1 MTEQVAAVKRGAK
14 LLDKFEPKW
23 AKKINLRKFNIADTN
38 MCVLG
43 QVHREFTSGLQD
55 LAVKALTHTIVNQR
69 NSDVRLSGDE
79 SLQSYVAEIADGI
92 ELDGAYYGFDSDG
105 ASDLE
110 PNEEWEALGSQWVRE
125 ITRRKKK

>member
-14 LLDKFEPKW
+14 LLDKFEPTW
-23 AKKINLRKFNIADTN
+23 AKKVNLKKFNIADTN

-43 QVHREFTSGLQD
+43 QVHQEFARGLQD
-55 LAVKALTHTIVNQR
+55 LATKAITKTILSQR
-69 NSDVRLSGDE
+69 NADIRLSGDE
-79 SLQSYVAEIADGI
+79 SLQEYVETVVDGA

-105 ASDLE
+105 SSELE
-110 PNEEWEALGSQWVRE
+110 PNEEWEHLGSQWVKE